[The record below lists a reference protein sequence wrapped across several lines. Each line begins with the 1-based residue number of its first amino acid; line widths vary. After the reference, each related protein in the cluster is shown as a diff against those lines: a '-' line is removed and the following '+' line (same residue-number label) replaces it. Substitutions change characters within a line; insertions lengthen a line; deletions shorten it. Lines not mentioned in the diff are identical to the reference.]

1 MKVVITPRG
10 FANYGE
16 KALKQFDENGI
27 DVDFNQ
33 TGLPY
38 TAGVL
43 LKKAKD
49 ADGLIVGVDT
59 IDKDFLD
66 ACPNLKVICKFG
78 VGTDNIDLEYA
89 AEKNIFIGKTLGT
102 NTNAVAEHVLSL
114 MFMDAKNLFSSTK
127 QVKEGNW
134 IKETGRELKGKTLGI
149 IGFGA
154 IGQRLAKQVSGL
166 GMEVLVYDVIE
177 IDEKIKEESKV
188 KEVSYDE
195 ILQDS
200 DYLSLHVPLN
210 SSTKNLISGNELKKM
225 KSTACLVNS
234 ARGGVVNEEALLN
247 ALKNSIIRSAMFDVF
262 SQEPPVENIE
272 LLKLDQFIL
281 TPHTASRTE
290 ESEQRTCHL
299 ATSIVMEKLLVGG
312 DEK

>member
-16 KALKQFDENGI
+16 KALKQFDANGI

-38 TAGVL
+38 SADVL
-43 LKKAKD
+43 LEKSKD

-114 MFMDAKNLFSSTK
+114 MFMDAKNLFSSAK

-177 IDEKIKEESKV
+177 IDKKIKEESKV

-210 SSTKNLISGNELKKM
+210 SSTKNLISGYELKKM

-247 ALKNSIIRSAMFDVF
+247 ALKNGIIRSAMFDVF
-262 SQEPPVENIE
+262 SQEPPVENIG

-312 DEK
+312 DKK

>member
-38 TAGVL
+38 TAAVL

-210 SSTKNLISGNELKKM
+210 SSTKNLISGYELKKM

-262 SQEPPVENIE
+262 SQEPPVENIG